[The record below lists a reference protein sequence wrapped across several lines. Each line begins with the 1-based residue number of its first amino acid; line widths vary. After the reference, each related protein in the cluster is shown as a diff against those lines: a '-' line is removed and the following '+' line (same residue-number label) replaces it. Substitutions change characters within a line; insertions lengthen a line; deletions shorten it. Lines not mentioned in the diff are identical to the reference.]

1 MKEGDACKS
10 KHPEPKQKV
19 NLGICNFQHDH
30 KESANLFV
38 DDVQT
43 HDTKAVELLLTSSSA
58 NGMEGAA
65 SDGRKHSTERVWHVY
80 PRKWVHRKIGER
92 SRPISLIDKKARKGK

>member
-1 MKEGDACKS
+1 MKHRFLPQWWDDHDSQSENDMKEGESCKS

-38 DDVQT
+38 DDVET
-43 HDTKAVELLLTSSSA
+43 HDTKAVELLLTSSST
-58 NGMEGAA
+58 N
-65 SDGRKHSTERVWHVY
+65 
-80 PRKWVHRKIGER
+80 
-92 SRPISLIDKKARKGK
+92 